1 MSILPRCNQADVD
14 ELQYLACLYGFR
26 RNQAGRARLDIA
38 AEHASS
44 SNATGR
50 RLSAPSHAKCG
61 HFGPNVTAS
70 AHQAIEK
77 QSADVAAHATT
88 DAIHPCRQRRLRQNP
103 RVCQHQPRAGSASA
117 REASSRS
124 PPVRQEKSRTTSI
137 QSLGL
142 PDRCLQVVG
151 VDARHADGMIGTV
164 LNGIGER
171 RCRKSA
177 SHRQQAINRLDRACR
192 APQADRHALPA
203 PIPREPGRAF
213 FPSATWRPSPIGS
226 LARRLGRWRSC
237 RRGCLQSGSG
247 GCNSGACREN
257 QSNRLYFH
265 VVLLINSAAANLSG
279 RSAVADLAK
288 PVRAP

>member
-1 MSILPRCNQADVD
+1 MSIWVQAKSSGPRPPGYSRGTRFFLERDRQKVV
-14 ELQYLACLYGFR
+14 G
-26 RNQAGRARLDIA
+26 
-38 AEHASS
+38 
-44 SNATGR
+44 
-50 RLSAPSHAKCG
+50 PSHAKCG

-213 FPSATWRPSPIGS
+213 SFGDLATVAHWLACPTAWS
-226 LARRLGRWRSC
+226 LALVST
-237 RRGCLQSGSG
+237 GCLQK
-247 GCNSGACREN
+247 RKWWLQQRRMPRN

-265 VVLLINSAAANLSG
+265 VVLLDKFGCRESVRSLGG
-279 RSAVADLAK
+279 R
-288 PVRAP
+288 

>member
-50 RLSAPSHAKCG
+50 RLSVSSHAKCG

-213 FPSATWRPSPIGS
+213 F
-226 LARRLGRWRSC
+226 LRRLGDRRPLARLPDGLVVGARVDGLPAKRKWWLQQRRMPRKPKQSSLLSC
-237 RRGCLQSGSG
+237 RSPG
-247 GCNSGACREN
+247 
-257 QSNRLYFH
+257 
-265 VVLLINSAAANLSG
+265 
-279 RSAVADLAK
+279 
-288 PVRAP
+288 